1 MAEPFSSM
9 QSSRIKRT
17 STRDSDDVFSLL
29 EVSYDENGNLA
40 SGSDIE
46 SEDYESDNENLSKS
60 EEESSDE
67 DARRKEINESDE
79 VSIGE
84 ESSDNDTD
92 EGKTDSVNKWTLVNF
107 TMWSCLD
114 AITG

>member
-1 MAEPFSSM
+1 MTEPFSSM

-17 STRDSDDVFSLL
+17 STQDSDDVFSLL
-29 EVSYDENGNLA
+29 EVSDDENGNLA

-46 SEDYESDNENLSKS
+46 SEDYGSDNENLSKS

-67 DARRKEINESDE
+67 DASRKEMNESYE

-92 EGKTDSVNKWTLVNF
+92 EGKTDSVNKWTLVIF